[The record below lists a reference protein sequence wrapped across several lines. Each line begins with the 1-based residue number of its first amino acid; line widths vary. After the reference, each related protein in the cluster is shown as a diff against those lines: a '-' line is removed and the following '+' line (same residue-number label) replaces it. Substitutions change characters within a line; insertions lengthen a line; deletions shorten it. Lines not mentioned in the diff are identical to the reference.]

1 MSWLHTLDW
10 LKTNWHVV
18 VKVDLHHEDQKRLD
32 RREPGFCHF
41 FPDYMAKGIW
51 VKLLK
56 GKNSPMEDALLQTS
70 GRKVSEC
77 GRSHN

>member
-10 LKTNWHVV
+10 LKIKLAVV

-32 RREPGFCHF
+32 RREPRFYHF

-56 GKNSPMEDALLQTS
+56 GKNSPMEDALLQT
-70 GRKVSEC
+70 
-77 GRSHN
+77 